1 MRPLSLP
8 ATLKGSPYGFV
19 VVVIAATAGCGP
31 RPGTL
36 EAATAA
42 LGAADIRGVE
52 YSGTGRWFQF
62 GQAPNPTLPWPAFEV
77 SRFTAVVD
85 YQQPAA
91 RVEMTRRQI
100 VEPGRIRPTPTEQ
113 RAIQMVSGTFA
124 WNVPA
129 AAGTAA
135 TPTPAPTPQ
144 PAAVEERTMEIW
156 TTPHGFLKAAAAN
169 NATSTPAGE
178 GTEVAFTIDGKYKY
192 VGRINAQN
200 EVERVETFI
209 DNTVLGDTP
218 VEFVYSEYRDF
229 GGVRFPAR
237 IVRTQGG
244 HPLLELTIDKAAP
257 NPAVSAEV
265 PEQVRSFTPPAVNVL
280 MEPLAPGVHFVR
292 GGSHHSV
299 AIEQRDHVVVVEAPQ
314 DEARSE
320 AVIAKVKET
329 IPGKPI
335 RYIVNS
341 HVHFDHSGGLRTYV
355 AEGATVVTHEMNRP
369 YYEKAWAEPRTIRQD
384 RLARAPRTVTFETFT
399 DKHVLGDGQRQI
411 EVHRIAGS
419 GHNDAYAMVYLPAER
434 ILIQVDA
441 YAPLAPNAPP
451 PATVNPFTVNLLE
464 NVDRLKLPVRT
475 IAALHG
481 PGVATI
487 DDLRAA
493 ARPPQAVS
501 Q

>member
-1 MRPLSLP
+1 MRGPSVLALGLSIV
-8 ATLKGSPYGFV
+8 AG
-19 VVVIAATAGCGP
+19 TAGCGP
-31 RPGTL
+31 RAGSL

-42 LGAADIRGVE
+42 LGAAEVRGIE

-62 GQAPNPTLPWPAFEV
+62 GQAPNPTLPWPAFDV
-77 SRFTAVVD
+77 SRFTAAVD
-85 YQQPAA
+85 YQQPSA
-91 RVEMTRRQI
+91 RVEMVRRQV
-100 VEPGRIRPTPTEQ
+100 VEPGRVRPSPVEQ
-113 RAIQMVSGTFA
+113 RPVQVVNGTFA
-124 WNVPA
+124 WNLAAPTGA
-129 AAGTAA
+129 AAGAP
-135 TPTPAPTPQ
+135 PTPAPQ
-144 PAAVEERTMEIW
+144 PAAVEERLAEIW

-169 NATSTPAGE
+169 NATSTPSGD
-178 GTEVAFTIDGKYKY
+178 GSDVTFTIDGKYKY
-192 VGRINAQN
+192 EGRINAQN
-200 EVERVETFI
+200 EVERVQTWI

-218 VEFVYSEYRDF
+218 VEVTYSGYRDF
-229 GGVRFPAR
+229 GGIRFPSR

-244 HPLLELTIDKAAP
+244 HPVLELNIDKAAA
-257 NPAVSAEV
+257 NPAVAAEV
-265 PEQVRSFTPPAVNVL
+265 PEQVRSFTPPAVNVV
-280 MEPLAPGVHFVR
+280 MEPLAPGVHYVR

-299 AIEQRDHVVVVEAPQ
+299 AIEQRDHIVVVEAPQ
-314 DEARSE
+314 DESRSA

-369 YYEKAWAEPRTIRQD
+369 YYEKAWAQPRTIRPD
-384 RLARAPRTVTFETFT
+384 RLAGAPTAAKFETFT
-399 DKHVLGDGQRQI
+399 DKHVLDDGKRQI
-411 EVHRIAGS
+411 EVHQIAGS

-441 YAPLAPNAPP
+441 YAPLAANAAPP
-451 PATVNPFTVNLLE
+451 TAVNPFTVNLLE

-493 ARPPQAVS
+493 AGPPKAVS

>member
-1 MRPLSLP
+1 MRRPSMLAL
-8 ATLKGSPYGFV
+8 GFAV
-19 VVVIAATAGCGP
+19 ASATACGGP
-31 RPGTL
+31 QPGTL
-36 EAATAA
+36 EAASEA
-42 LGAADIRGVE
+42 LGAAEIRGVE
-52 YSGTGRWFQF
+52 YSGTGRWYQF

-77 SRFTAVVD
+77 SRFTAAVD

-91 RVEMTRRQI
+91 RVEMVRRQI
-100 VEPGRIRPTPTEQ
+100 VEPGRVRPAPVEQ
-113 RAIQMVSGTFA
+113 RPIQVVSGPFA
-124 WNVPA
+124 WNLATPA
-129 AAGTAA
+129 AAAPGT
-135 TPTPAPTPQ
+135 PPVPAPQ
-144 PAAVEERTMEIW
+144 PAAVEERVMEIW

-169 NATSTPAGE
+169 NAASAPSE
-178 GTEVAFTIDGKYKY
+178 GGSEVTFIIDGKYKY
-192 VGRINAQN
+192 VGIINAQN
-200 EVERVETFI
+200 EVERVQTWI

-218 VEFVYSEYRDF
+218 VEITYSEYRDF
-229 GGVRFPAR
+229 EGLRFPTR
-237 IVRTQGG
+237 IRRTQGG
-244 HPLLELTIDKAAP
+244 HPVLELTVDKAAA
-257 NPAVSAEV
+257 NPSVAGDV
-265 PEQVRSFTPPAVNVL
+265 PEVVRGFTPPAVNAV
-280 MEPLAPGVHFVR
+280 MEPLAPGVYYVR

-299 AIEQRDHVVVVEAPQ
+299 AIDQRDHIVVVEAPQ

-369 YYEKAWAEPRTIRQD
+369 YYEKAWAQPRTIRPD
-384 RLARAPRTVTFETFT
+384 RLARSSTAAKFETFT
-399 DKHVLGDGQRQI
+399 DKHVLDDGRRQI
-411 EVHRIAGS
+411 EVHQIAGS

-451 PATVNPFTVNLLE
+451 PAAVNPFTVNLLE
-464 NVDRLKLPVRT
+464 NVERLKLNVRT

-481 PGVATI
+481 PGVASL

-493 ARPPQAVS
+493 AGAVKPAAR
-501 Q
+501 

>member
-1 MRPLSLP
+1 MHSRSVL
-8 ATLKGSPYGFV
+8 AFGF
-19 VVVIAATAGCGP
+19 VIAAAAAGCGP

-36 EAATAA
+36 EAAASA
-42 LGAADIRGVE
+42 LGAADIRAIE

-77 SRFTAVVD
+77 SRFTAAVE
-85 YQQPAA
+85 YQTPAA
-91 RVEMTRRQI
+91 RVEIVRQQV
-100 VEPGRIRPTPTEQ
+100 VEPGRVRPAPVVQ
-113 RAIQMVSGTFA
+113 RPIQLVSGTHA
-124 WNVPA
+124 WNLALPPGAAEGTPAVPA
-129 AAGTAA
+129 A
-135 TPTPAPTPQ
+135 Q
-144 PAAVEERTMEIW
+144 PAAVEERLSEIW

-169 NATSTPAGE
+169 QATSAPSGD
-178 GTEVAFTIDGKYKY
+178 GSEVTFTIGGKYKY

-200 EVERVETFI
+200 EVERVQTWI

-218 VEFVYSEYRDF
+218 IEVTYAGYRDF
-229 GGVRFPAR
+229 EGLRFPSR

-244 HPLLELTIDKAAP
+244 HPVLELAIEKVTANPTVAAD
-257 NPAVSAEV
+257 V
-265 PEQVRSFTPPAVNVL
+265 PQQVRGFTPPAVNVV
-280 MEPLAPGVHFVR
+280 MEPLAPGVHYVR
-292 GGSHHSV
+292 GGSHHSI

-369 YYEKAWAEPRTIRQD
+369 YYEKAWAAPRTIRQD
-384 RLARAPRTVTFETFT
+384 RLAGAPRTVTFETFT

-441 YAPLAPNAPP
+441 YAPLAPNAAPP
-451 PATVNPFTVNLLE
+451 TAVNPFTVNLLE

-481 PGVATI
+481 PGVATL

-493 ARPPQAVS
+493 AQPPKAVS

>member
-1 MRPLSLP
+1 MRPLSIL
-8 ATLKGSPYGFV
+8 ALSLA
-19 VVVIAATAGCGP
+19 IAAASSACGP

-36 EAATAA
+36 EAADEA
-42 LGAADIRGVE
+42 LGAAAVQSIE
-52 YSGTGRWFQF
+52 YSGKGRWFQF

-77 SRFTAVVD
+77 SRFTAAVD
-85 YQQPAA
+85 YQRPAA

-100 VEPGRIRPTPTEQ
+100 VEPGRVRPAPADV
-113 RAIQMVSGTFA
+113 RAIQVVSGTFA

-129 AAGTAA
+129 PAGAPAGAA
-135 TPTPAPTPQ
+135 PTPTPQ

-169 NATSTPAGE
+169 SATSTPAGE
-178 GTEVAFTIDGKYKY
+178 GSEVAFTIDGKYKY
-192 VGRINAQN
+192 VGRINGRN
-200 EVERVETFI
+200 EVERVQTFI

-218 VEFVYSEYRDF
+218 VEITYSEYRDF
-229 GGVRFPAR
+229 AGVRFPSR

-244 HPLLELTIDKAAP
+244 HPVLDLTIEKVAV
-257 NPAVSAEV
+257 NPSVAGEV
-265 PEQVRSFTPPAVNVL
+265 PEQVRGFTPPAVNVV
-280 MEPLAPGVHFVR
+280 MEPLAPGVFYVR

-299 AIEQRDHVVVVEAPQ
+299 AIDQRDHIVVVEAPQ

-341 HVHFDHSGGLRTYV
+341 HVHFDHSGGLRTYA

-369 YYEKAWAEPRTIRQD
+369 YYERAWAEPRTIRPD

-451 PATVNPFTVNLLE
+451 PTAVNPFTVNLLE

-481 PGVATI
+481 PGVAPI
-487 DDLRAA
+487 DNLRAA
-493 ARPPQAVS
+493 AAPIKAVS

>member
-1 MRPLSLP
+1 MHSRSVRAL
-8 ATLKGSPYGFV
+8 GF
-19 VVVIAATAGCGP
+19 VIAAAAAGCGP
-31 RPGTL
+31 RAGTL
-36 EAATAA
+36 EGAAAA
-42 LGAADIRGVE
+42 LGASEIRAIE
-52 YSGTGRWFQF
+52 YAGTGRWFQF
-62 GQAPNPTLPWPAFEV
+62 GQAPNPTLPWPPFEV
-77 SRFTAVVD
+77 SRFTAAVE
-85 YQQPAA
+85 YETPAA
-91 RVEMTRRQI
+91 RVEMVRRQ
-100 VEPGRIRPTPTEQ
+100 VEEPGRVRPAPVVQ
-113 RAIQMVSGTFA
+113 RPIQLVSGTHA
-124 WNVPA
+124 WNLAPAPGA
-129 AAGTAA
+129 AAGT
-135 TPTPAPTPQ
+135 PPAPTAQ
-144 PAAVEERTMEIW
+144 PAAVEERLSEIW

-169 NATSTPAGE
+169 QATSTPSGD
-178 GTEVAFTIDGKYKY
+178 GSDVTFTLGGKYKY

-200 EVERVETFI
+200 EVERVQTWI

-218 VEFVYSEYRDF
+218 IEVTYSGYRDF
-229 GGVRFPAR
+229 DGLRFPSR

-244 HPLLELTIDKAAP
+244 LPVLELAIDKVTANPSVAAD
-257 NPAVSAEV
+257 V
-265 PEQVRSFTPPAVNVL
+265 PEQVRGFTPPAINVAI
-280 MEPLAPGVHFVR
+280 EPLAPGVHYIR

-320 AVIAKVKET
+320 AVIARVKET

-369 YYEKAWAEPRTIRQD
+369 YYEKAWAAPRTIRQD
-384 RLARAPRTVTFETFT
+384 RLAGAPRTVTFETFT

-441 YAPLAPNAPP
+441 YAPLAPNAAPP
-451 PATVNPFTVNLLE
+451 TAVNPFTVNLLE

-487 DDLRAA
+487 ADLRAA
-493 ARPPQAVS
+493 AQPPRAVS